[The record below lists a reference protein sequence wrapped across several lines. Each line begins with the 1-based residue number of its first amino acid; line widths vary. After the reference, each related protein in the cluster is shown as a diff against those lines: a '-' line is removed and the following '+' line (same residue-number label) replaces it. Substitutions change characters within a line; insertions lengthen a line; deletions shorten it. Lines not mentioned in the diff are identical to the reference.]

1 MKNKEK
7 ILLGLTCFLG
17 GVVGGFLLAPIKG
30 GICCANN
37 NGNYYGKDEEEND
50 TEEKDKDL

>member
-7 ILLGLTCFLG
+7 VLLGLTCFFG
-17 GVVGGFLLAPIKG
+17 GVVTGFLLSPIKG

-37 NGNYYGKDEEEND
+37 IGNNVGKEEEND